1 MRQSKATGMGFKS
14 FALWFVEDRVLSSIC
29 EEAALLF
36 ATRSSL
42 RSAPFN
48 GRGGGLF
55 AVLFSS
61 RARRLEA
68 ATCKEA

>member
-1 MRQSKATGMGFKS
+1 MGFKS
-14 FALWFVEDRVLSSIC
+14 FASWFVEDRVLSSIC

-42 RSAPFN
+42 GSVPFN
-48 GRGGGLF
+48 GRDGGICS
-55 AVLFSS
+55 VLFSS
-61 RARRLEA
+61 RAGRLEA